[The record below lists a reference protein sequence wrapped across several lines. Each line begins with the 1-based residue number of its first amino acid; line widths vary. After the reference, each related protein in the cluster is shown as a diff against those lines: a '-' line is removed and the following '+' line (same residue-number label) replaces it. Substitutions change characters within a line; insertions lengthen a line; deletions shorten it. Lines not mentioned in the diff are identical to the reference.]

1 MLSSASCR
9 ARPRIT
15 RHDYPEPDD
24 WRSAWVGGHG
34 PSAGFELVPPDPA
47 WPAAY
52 ERLAR
57 RVQSALGGRVLSL
70 DHVGSTAVP
79 GLAAQARDRHRPH
92 GRRPGRGGRL
102 AAGPRACRVR
112 AHHPRAVVARTSD
125 ARDRDALL
133 PAPCVR
139 ADRAGTD
146 SATSCSGDWLRTHP
160 DDLALYQ
167 ATKLAAAE
175 ASNAAGEHGV
185 DYNRRKQAVIREIYD
200 RAFRAAGLL

>member
-1 MLSSASCR
+1 MPTA
-9 ARPRIT
+9 AEIT
-15 RHDYPEPDD
+15 RHEYPEPDD

-34 PSAGFELVPPDPA
+34 PSAGIELVPPDPG
-47 WPAAY
+47 WPATY
-52 ERLAR
+52 ERLVR
-57 RVQSALGGRVLSL
+57 RVRLALEGRVLAL

-79 GLAAQARDRHRPH
+79 GLAAKPIIDID
-92 GRRPGRGGRL
+92 L
-102 AAGPRACRVR
+102 T
-112 AHHPRAVVARTSD
+112 VVDPADED
-125 ARDRDALL
+125 AWL
-133 PAPCVR
+133 P
-139 ADRAGTD
+139 DLERAGFELVIREPWWHEHRMLVTETPFCQLHVFGPT
-146 SATSCSGDWLRTHP
+146 APEPIRHVMFRDWLRTHP